1 MNINVHLICRYPWN
15 TISTV
20 YPAKDAAEPE
30 MLRVLLHFTM
40 RRLRRCAGAAVSRD
54 MDTGALSTESTKL
67 RTDSGGELAAARP
80 SSSNNHE
87 ILLLFTYI

>member
-1 MNINVHLICRYPWN
+1 
-15 TISTV
+15 
-20 YPAKDAAEPE
+20 

-40 RRLRRCAGAAVSRD
+40 RRLRRCGAAVSRD
-54 MDTGALSTESTKL
+54 IDTGALSTESTKL

-87 ILLLFTYI
+87 ILLFAYI

>member
-1 MNINVHLICRYPWN
+1 M
-15 TISTV
+15 

-30 MLRVLLHFTM
+30 MLRVRLHFTM
-40 RRLRRCAGAAVSRD
+40 RRLRGCAGAAVSRD

-80 SSSNNHE
+80 SSSVDNE
-87 ILLLFTYI
+87 YLYY